1 MTRER
6 EGVLCCIMAATAYSV
21 TAVFA
26 KLAYAAGVNVVT
38 LLTVRYLIAA
48 TLFWLLIPRF
58 GNGMPPR
65 ATITRGLL
73 LGALFQAGQTW
84 LFGTALTRIDAGLG
98 ILLLYAYPAMV
109 TVGAVLI
116 RRERLSR
123 RRVFALIVATAGV
136 VLVVSGPHHGTHDRV
151 GILLALGAALV
162 YTCTLLTGHVILRVT
177 PALTLAGLVATG
189 AAITFT
195 TVGVASGGLRFDFA
209 LWGWLPIIGLA
220 VCASVLATVAN
231 YAGISRVGP
240 TVASILGTLEIP
252 LGVALA
258 TIILGERLGPVQI
271 VGGLLVLSAIVL
283 LQFRRT
289 RPRAS
294 SDRRREDDADAMVA
308 PASVLSGQPT
318 PTAPGTGGV

>member
-21 TAVFA
+21 TAIFA
-26 KLAYAAGVNVVT
+26 KLAYAAAVNVMT

-58 GNGMPPR
+58 GGSMPPR

-73 LGALFQAGQTW
+73 LGAVFQAGQTW
-84 LFGTALTRIDAGLG
+84 LFGTALTRIDAALG

-109 TVGAVLI
+109 TVGATLI
-116 RRERLSR
+116 GRERLSAQ
-123 RRVFALIVATAGV
+123 RVFALIIATAGV
-136 VLVVSGPHHGTHDRV
+136 VLVVSGPHHGTHDVV
-151 GILLALGAALV
+151 GILLALGAAFV
-162 YTCTLLTGHVILRVT
+162 YTCTLLTGHAILRTVQ
-177 PALTLAGLVATG
+177 PLTLAGLVATG

-195 TVGVASGGLRFDFA
+195 TTGLASGGLRFGFP

-231 YAGISRVGP
+231 YAGITRVGP

-258 TIILGERLGPVQI
+258 TIVLGERLGPVQI
-271 VGGLLVLSAIVL
+271 AGGLLVLSAIVL

-289 RPRAS
+289 RPRAPR
-294 SDRRREDDADAMVA
+294 DNRGENDAGATIA
-308 PASVLSGQPT
+308 SASVP
-318 PTAPGTGGV
+318 

>member
-6 EGVLCCIMAATAYSV
+6 EGVLCCIIAATAYSV
-21 TAVFA
+21 TAIFA

-38 LLTVRYLIAA
+38 LLTARYLIAA

-58 GNGMPPR
+58 GGDMPPR

-73 LGALFQAGQTW
+73 LGAVFQAGQTW
-84 LFGTALTRIDAGLG
+84 LFGTALTRIDAALG

-116 RRERLSR
+116 GRERLSA

-136 VLVVSGPHHGTHDRV
+136 ALVVSGPHHGTHDLI
-151 GILLALGAALV
+151 GMLLALGAALV
-162 YTCTLLTGHVILRVT
+162 YTCTLLTGHAILRAVQ
-177 PALTLAGLVATG
+177 PLTLAGLVATG
-189 AAITFT
+189 AALTFITT
-195 TVGVASGGLRFDFA
+195 GVASRGLRFDFA

-231 YAGISRVGP
+231 YAGITRVGP

-258 TIILGERLGPVQI
+258 TIVLGERLGPVQI

-289 RPRAS
+289 RPRTPN
-294 SDRRREDDADAMVA
+294 DRRSKNDADATIA
-308 PASVLSGQPT
+308 PASMS
-318 PTAPGTGGV
+318 

>member
-21 TAVFA
+21 TAIFT
-26 KLAYAAGVNVVT
+26 KLAYAAGVNVMT

-58 GNGMPPR
+58 GGSMPPR
-65 ATITRGLL
+65 AKITRGLL
-73 LGALFQAGQTW
+73 LGAVFQAGQTW
-84 LFGTALTRIDAGLG
+84 LFGTALTRIDAALG

-109 TVGAVLI
+109 TVGATLI
-116 RRERLSR
+116 GRERLSAQ
-123 RRVFALIVATAGV
+123 RVFALIIATAGV
-136 VLVVSGPHHGTHDRV
+136 VLVVSGPHHGTHDLV
-151 GILLALGAALV
+151 GILLALGAAFV
-162 YTCTLLTGHVILRVT
+162 YTCTLLTGHAILRTVQ
-177 PALTLAGLVATG
+177 PLTLAGLVATG

-195 TVGVASGGLRFDFA
+195 TTGLASGGLRFGFP

-231 YAGISRVGP
+231 YAGITRVGP

-271 VGGLLVLSAIVL
+271 AGGLLVLSAIVL

-289 RPRAS
+289 RPRAPRGNRS
-294 SDRRREDDADAMVA
+294 EDDAGATIA
-308 PASVLSGQPT
+308 PASVP
-318 PTAPGTGGV
+318 

>member
-21 TAVFA
+21 TATFA

-38 LLTVRYLIAA
+38 LLTMRYLIAVA
-48 TLFWLLIPRF
+48 LFWLLIPRF
-58 GNGMPPR
+58 GDGMPPR
-65 ATITRGLL
+65 ATITRGIL
-73 LGALFQAGQTW
+73 LGAVFQAGQTW
-84 LFGTALTRIDAGLG
+84 LFGTALTRIDAALG

-116 RRERLSR
+116 GRERLSA

-136 VLVVSGPHHGTHDRV
+136 ILVVSGPHHGTHDLI

-162 YTCTLLTGHVILRVT
+162 YTCTLLTGHAILRAT
-177 PALTLAGLVATG
+177 PPLTLAGLVATG

-195 TVGVASGGLRFDFA
+195 TAGVASRGLRFDFA
-209 LWGWLPIIGLA
+209 PWGWLPIIGLA

-231 YAGISRVGP
+231 YAGITRVGP

-258 TIILGERLGPVQI
+258 TIVLGERLGPVQI
-271 VGGLLVLSAIVL
+271 IGGLLVLSAIVL

-289 RPRAS
+289 RPHTPNDS
-294 SDRRREDDADAMVA
+294 LSKNDADAIVA
-308 PASVLSGQPT
+308 PAS
-318 PTAPGTGGV
+318 

>member
-21 TAVFA
+21 TAIFA
-26 KLAYAAGVNVVT
+26 KLAYAAGVNVMT

-58 GNGMPPR
+58 GGRMPPR

-73 LGALFQAGQTW
+73 LGAVFQAGQTW
-84 LFGTALTRIDAGLG
+84 LFGTALTRIDAALG

-109 TVGAVLI
+109 TVGATLI
-116 RRERLSR
+116 GRERLSAQ
-123 RRVFALIVATAGV
+123 RVFALIIATAGV
-136 VLVVSGPHHGTHDRV
+136 VLVVSGPHHGTHDLV
-151 GILLALGAALV
+151 GILLALGAAFV
-162 YTCTLLTGHVILRVT
+162 YTCTLLTGHAILR
-177 PALTLAGLVATG
+177 
-189 AAITFT
+189 
-195 TVGVASGGLRFDFA
+195 TVQ
-209 LWGWLPIIGLA
+209 PIGLA

-231 YAGISRVGP
+231 YAGITRVGP

-258 TIILGERLGPVQI
+258 TIVLGERLGPVQI
-271 VGGLLVLSAIVL
+271 AGGLLVLSAIVL

-289 RPRAS
+289 RPRVPRGNRS
-294 SDRRREDDADAMVA
+294 EDDAGATIA
-308 PASVLSGQPT
+308 PASVP
-318 PTAPGTGGV
+318 